1 MTFDDGIN
9 VKVKLMKTLAH
20 EIIGITRHRLQTDGE
35 GVSTLVAFHGC
46 PLCCRYC
53 LNPQALDN
61 GKRWKRYNSQMLYEE
76 VKVDALY
83 FLATRGGVTFGGGEP
98 CVRSEFI
105 KQFREI
111 CRNEWLLTVE
121 TSLNV
126 DESHVERLLPVID
139 RFIVDIKDMNP
150 DIYKH
155 YTGKDNELVL
165 RNLQLLVERGRA
177 GDVLVRVPL
186 IPGYNT
192 DSAREKSCRQLEMM
206 GIKHLDLFIYE
217 INKHHDSRTT
227 NV

>member
-1 MTFDDGIN
+1 
-9 VKVKLMKTLAH
+9 MKTLAH

-111 CRNEWLLTVE
+111 CGNEWLLTVE

-126 DESHVERLLPVID
+126 DESHIERLLPVID

>member
-1 MTFDDGIN
+1 
-9 VKVKLMKTLAH
+9 MKTLAH
-20 EIIGITRHRLQTDGE
+20 KIIGIVRHRLQTDGE

-46 PLCCRYC
+46 PLRCRYC

-61 GKRWKRYNSQMLYEE
+61 GRRWKRYDCMMLYEE

-105 KQFREI
+105 RQFREI
-111 CRNEWLLTVE
+111 CGNDWLLTVE

-126 DESHVERLLPVID
+126 DERHLVRLLPVID

-150 DIYKH
+150 DIYKR

-165 RNLQLLVERGRA
+165 RNLRLLAERGRA
-177 GDVLVRVPL
+177 GNMLVRVPL

-192 DSAREKSCRQLEMM
+192 DSDREKSCRQLEMM
-206 GIKHLDLFIYE
+206 GMKHLDLFTYE
-217 INKHHDSRTT
+217 INEHHDSRTT
-227 NV
+227 NM